1 MDAQSLCVPYL
12 EIMKLALI
20 TTLMVAVSIGAA
32 DAQSTA
38 AASLTYSNLGVGNRS
53 CGSWVADKQADAATS
68 ALTVFQGDQQFVL
81 GYIVGFEEFAGNELS
96 KNMVINTDVNGI
108 FGWISN
114 YCQAHPIVTITDAA
128 QAFALNSG
136 TIKAAP

>member
-1 MDAQSLCVPYL
+1 M
-12 EIMKLALI
+12 
-20 TTLMVAVSIGAA
+20 LMVALSIGAA

-38 AASLTYSNLGVGNRS
+38 AASLTYTNLGVGTRS
-53 CGSWVADKQADAATS
+53 CGSWVSDKQIDGTTS
-68 ALTVFQGDQQFVL
+68 AITEFLGDQQYVL

-96 KNMVINTDVNGI
+96 KNMIISTDVNGVI
-108 FGWISN
+108 GWIDN
-114 YCQAHPIVTITDAA
+114 YCVAHPVDTITDAA